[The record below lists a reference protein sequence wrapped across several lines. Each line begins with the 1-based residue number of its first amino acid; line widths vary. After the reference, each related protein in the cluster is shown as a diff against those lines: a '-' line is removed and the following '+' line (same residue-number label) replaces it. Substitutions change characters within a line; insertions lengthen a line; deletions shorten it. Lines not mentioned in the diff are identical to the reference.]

1 MWRKNRMRKA
11 VLSVCV
17 GMLVALL
24 CVGCNGKS
32 GKVNTKESKK
42 PAESS
47 EKQEEVSPYFVYEID
62 QEKKYT
68 TITSYLNE
76 TEENIVIPEY
86 FEYDGEKYP
95 VTTIAEEAFYYNTA
109 VKHITIP
116 ETVTTIGKEAF
127 CKCEALES
135 VDIPGSAVTL
145 GTGVFYDCTS
155 LETVTIG
162 EGIVNIPDEFFTN
175 CYAMKEIKLP
185 ETLTAIGAEAF
196 WACENLTELELP
208 KSLVSIGER
217 SLYSS
222 GIKTLKVMSP
232 SATITENTLDGVEEL
247 KEIYVPEGLVDIVS
261 GYVDEEDVKVKAL
274 E

>member
-1 MWRKNRMRKA
+1 MRKA
-11 VLSVCV
+11 VLSLCT
-17 GMLVALL
+17 GMLVILL
-24 CVGCNGKS
+24 CVGCSGKS
-32 GKVNTKESKK
+32 DKADTKESKE
-42 PAESS
+42 PA
-47 EKQEEVSPYFVYEID
+47 PYFTYEID
-62 QEKKYT
+62 QEKKYAT
-68 TITSYLNE
+68 VTSYLNE
-76 TEENIVIPEY
+76 TEETIVIPEY
-86 FEYDGEKYP
+86 CEYGGEKYP
-95 VTTIAEEAFYYNTA
+95 VTEIAEEAFYYNMA

-116 ETVTTIGKEAF
+116 ESVTSIGKEAF

-155 LETVTIG
+155 LKTVTLG

-175 CYAMKEIKLP
+175 CYAMEKIKLP

-217 SLYSS
+217 SFYSS
-222 GIKTLKVMSP
+222 GIKTLKILSP
-232 SATITENTLDGVEEL
+232 SAAITEDTLEGADEI
-247 KEIYVPEGLVDIVS
+247 KEIYVPESLADTVS
-261 GYVDEEDVKVKAL
+261 GYVDEEEVQVKTL